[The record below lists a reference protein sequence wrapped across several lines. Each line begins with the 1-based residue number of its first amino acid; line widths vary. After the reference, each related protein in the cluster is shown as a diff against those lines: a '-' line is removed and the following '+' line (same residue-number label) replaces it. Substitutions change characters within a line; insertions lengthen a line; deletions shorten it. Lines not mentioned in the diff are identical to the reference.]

1 MPPESI
7 NGDICPNTGLS
18 MQHGATILDLSTSS
32 TISFTKSS
40 FSHSD
45 SKLFLKNVS
54 IKDIVPSL
62 IP

>member
-1 MPPESI
+1 
-7 NGDICPNTGLS
+7 
-18 MQHGATILDLSTSS
+18 MQYGATILDLSTSS

-54 IKDIVPSL
+54 IKDIVPSM